1 MPWPKKTDP
10 KYSSSKKPK
19 RKANPIRSG
28 NKSALRSK
36 INETPVKNGSRFTEQ
51 QKKFCDE
58 YLIDCNGRRA
68 AMAAGYSKKTAD
80 QIGYQLLKKPLVRQY
95 LVKGI
100 KRNTKRN
107 NISADRVLQEIAKV
121 AFASLGAFMS
131 IDKEGNIQFKLQNNK
146 MLSTKD
152 DPLGVLA
159 QFEQETYVDGRGE
172 DAQLVKKTKIKLL
185 DKMKAL
191 DMLGRYLMLFDGA
204 GASED
209 PVTTAQKIGAALR
222 EMFKADN

>member
-1 MPWPKKTDP
+1 M
-10 KYSSSKKPK
+10 
-19 RKANPIRSG
+19 
-28 NKSALRSK
+28 
-36 INETPVKNGSRFTEQ
+36 
-51 QKKFCDE
+51 KKFCDE

-80 QIGYQLLKKPLVRQY
+80 QISYQLLKKSLIREY
-95 LVKGI
+95 LIKGI

-131 IDKEGNIQFKLQNNK
+131 IDENGNIQFKLQNNK
-146 MLSTKD
+146 TLDAKA
-152 DPLGVLA
+152 DPLGVLS

-172 DAQLVKKTKIKLL
+172 NAQLVKKTKIKLL

-209 PVTTAQKIGAALR
+209 PITTAQKIGAALR

>member
-1 MPWPKKTDP
+1 MPKSTTNIKPNRAGSK
-10 KYSSSKKPK
+10 SS
-19 RKANPIRSG
+19 
-28 NKSALRSK
+28 LRSK
-36 INETPVKNGSRFTEQ
+36 INEEPYKLGSGSRFTEQ
-51 QKKFCDE
+51 MKKFCDE

-68 AMAAGYSKKTAD
+68 AMAAGYSKKSAD
-80 QIGYQLLKKPLVRQY
+80 QMCYHLLKRPLIREY
-95 LVKGI
+95 LRKGI
-100 KRNTKRN
+100 QKNTKRN
-107 NISADRVLQEIAKV
+107 NISADKVLQEIAKV

-131 IDKEGNIQFKLQNNK
+131 IDEGGNIQFKLRNNK
-146 MLSTKD
+146 TLDAKD
-152 DPLGVLA
+152 DPLGVLS

-172 DAQLVKKTKIKLL
+172 NVQLVKRTKIKLL

-204 GASED
+204 GAAVD

>member
-1 MPWPKKTDP
+1 MSKTTKHNPK
-10 KYSSSKKPK
+10 
-19 RKANPIRSG
+19 PIRAG
-28 NKSALRSK
+28 NKSSLLSK
-36 INETPVKNGSRFTEQ
+36 INERPAKGRTRFTEQ

-68 AMAAGYSKKTAD
+68 AMAAGYSTKSAD
-80 QIGYQLLKKPLVRQY
+80 QMGYQLLKHPLVREY
-95 LVKGI
+95 LRKGI
-100 KRNTKRN
+100 QKNTKRN

-131 IDKEGNIQFKLQNNK
+131 IDKDGNIQFKLQNNK
-146 MLSTKD
+146 KLDAKA
-152 DPLGVLA
+152 DPLGVLS
-159 QFEQETYVDGRGE
+159 QFEQETYMDGRGE
-172 DAQLVKKTKIKLL
+172 NAQLVKKTKIKLL

-209 PVTTAQKIGAALR
+209 PITTAQKIGAALR